1 VSAAAEVL
9 PSLGWLSSLAW
20 CCGSSSGFFL
30 AGSLIQ
36 GVIVELHGDYTPA
49 AWRAYLF
56 VFALATIG
64 ALVNTYLSRKM
75 PMLEGIAFVLTLAGF
90 ASVITVLWVLSAGR
104 QPSTSQVFDTFENEG
119 GWSSLGLSMVAGQI
133 LMVWTLTGR

>member
-1 VSAAAEVL
+1 
-9 PSLGWLSSLAW
+9 
-20 CCGSSSGFFL
+20 
-30 AGSLIQ
+30 
-36 GVIVELHGDYTPA
+36 
-49 AWRAYLF
+49 
-56 VFALATIG
+56 
-64 ALVNTYLSRKM
+64 M

-104 QPSTSQVFDTFENEG
+104 ELSASQVFDTFDNEG